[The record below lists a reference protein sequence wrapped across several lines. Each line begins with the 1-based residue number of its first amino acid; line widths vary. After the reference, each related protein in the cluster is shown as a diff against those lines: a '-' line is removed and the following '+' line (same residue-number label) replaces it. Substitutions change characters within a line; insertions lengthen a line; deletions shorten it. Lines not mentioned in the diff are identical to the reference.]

1 MPQNQNSPTLYRIEL
16 LDTPLVFACLKMTT
30 SEEWIENLLVGPLH
44 NVTKRLQTLE
54 KQRSSE
60 SDAAVWDEIPVL
72 IETGDQVFDLYFEIF
87 EKVKLAWVQ

>member
-1 MPQNQNSPTLYRIEL
+1 
-16 LDTPLVFACLKMTT
+16 MTT

-72 IETGDQVFDLYFEIF
+72 IETGDQVFDL
-87 EKVKLAWVQ
+87 

>member
-1 MPQNQNSPTLYRIEL
+1 M
-16 LDTPLVFACLKMTT
+16 DTPLVFACLKMTT

-72 IETGDQVFDLYFEIF
+72 IETGDQVFDLYFKIL
-87 EKVKLAWVQ
+87 KRSNLDGYSNVKFYVG

>member
-1 MPQNQNSPTLYRIEL
+1 
-16 LDTPLVFACLKMTT
+16 MTT

-60 SDAAVWDEIPVL
+60 SDASVWDEIPVL
-72 IETGDQVFDLYFEIF
+72 IETGDQVFDLYF
-87 EKVKLAWVQ
+87 

>member
-1 MPQNQNSPTLYRIEL
+1 M
-16 LDTPLVFACLKMTT
+16 DTPLERREFFAHLKMTT

-60 SDAAVWDEIPVL
+60 SDVTAWDEIPVL
-72 IETGDQVFDLYFEIF
+72 IETCDQVFDLYFKI
-87 EKVKLAWVQ
+87 L